1 MRYRPS
7 RPKSCLPR
15 KSLRSFADNIVQT
28 GAASGRRSR
37 TQKQKRGASTLRRSK
52 KSQRE
57 PRNLHPEVSEPARLP
72 GWQDTLPGRQ
82 DTCARRSDR
91 IAALFARRSPRR
103 SLSLLG
109 VFIAA
114 LFLGL
119 LLAPAAL
126 SAPDVPFAPAR
137 LSPDALAQMQTLEAQ
152 AEAVKA
158 EINALDVELEQLTEE
173 YNALSIKLD
182 EINVRMAT
190 LRRQLTEA
198 EADHA
203 YRVQR
208 LEERIRAVYKAGG
221 RDQLL
226 EILLLSG
233 GASDFFN
240 RLRVVAI
247 LADQD
252 NRLVENLKESTER
265 LNSLL
270 ADLDRE
276 KRDELAVRSQMDR
289 QRALVEAKLAERHQ
303 TLAAIDSQVAQ
314 IIAQERQRELEEQER
329 LRQAL
334 ARLLNGGQHYEG
346 PLPQTDDAVL
356 NQFIE
361 TAVTYLGIPYMWGG
375 DRPSTGFD
383 CSGFTQFVYAQH
395 GVDLPHYSVYQAN
408 LGIPVELKDIQ
419 PGDLV
424 AFGFPVRHVGI
435 YIGNGLYVHA
445 PQTGDVVKISSL
457 SARSDLAAIRRFA
470 LQPRTGA
477 PAVR

>member
-1 MRYRPS
+1 M
-7 RPKSCLPR
+7 
-15 KSLRSFADNIVQT
+15 
-28 GAASGRRSR
+28 
-37 TQKQKRGASTLRRSK
+37 
-52 KSQRE
+52 
-57 PRNLHPEVSEPARLP
+57 
-72 GWQDTLPGRQ
+72 
-82 DTCARRSDR
+82 
-91 IAALFARRSPRR
+91 
-103 SLSLLG
+103 
-109 VFIAA
+109 
-114 LFLGL
+114 
-119 LLAPAAL
+119 
-126 SAPDVPFAPAR
+126 
-137 LSPDALAQMQTLEAQ
+137 
-152 AEAVKA
+152 
-158 EINALDVELEQLTEE
+158 
-173 YNALSIKLD
+173 
-182 EINVRMAT
+182 
-190 LRRQLTEA
+190 
-198 EADHA
+198 
-203 YRVQR
+203 QR

-240 RLRVVAI
+240 RLRVVAT

-270 ADLDRE
+270 ADLDHE
-276 KRDELAVRSQMDR
+276 KQDELAVRSQMDR
-289 QRALVEAKLAERHQ
+289 QRALIEAKLAERRQ

-383 CSGFTQFVYAQH
+383 CSGFTRFVYAQH

-445 PQTGDVVKISSL
+445 P
-457 SARSDLAAIRRFA
+457 
-470 LQPRTGA
+470 
-477 PAVR
+477 